1 MIEIDD
7 FVEYLKKGDIPIE
20 PPDGSSPYGRDWKMG
35 NIEVWKGRD
44 DTISRGM
51 WAIVDKI
58 WTKKLAKWIGGRT
71 CLEVMAGAGWLAKA
85 LSEYGIDIIATDNGD
100 WDKRHSKMVIVHPIE
115 KLDGLQ
121 AAIKYSD
128 RDILIISWPPYG
140 DMNICRICEQWMD
153 KLIIYIGEDDGGC
166 NAPEEFWQHFNTIK
180 PQPRIPLMAWSGLHD
195 SVYIGIYSEKQTA

>member
-1 MIEIDD
+1 MIDIDD
-7 FVEYLKKGDIPIE
+7 FKEYLKRCEIPPE
-20 PPDGSSPYGRDWKMG
+20 PPKGSSPFG
-35 NIEVWKGRD
+35 NTWDHADISMWVGRD
-44 DTISRGM
+44 DIISRGM

-85 LSEYGIDIIATDNGD
+85 LSEYGIDIIATDNGA
-100 WDKRHSKMVIVHPIE
+100 WDARHSKMVIVHPIE
-115 KLDGLQ
+115 KLNGIE
-121 AAIKYSD
+121 ATHKYCD

-140 DMNICRICEQWMD
+140 DMDICHICEQWMD

-166 NAPEEFWQHFNTIK
+166 NAPEEFWQRFNTIK
-180 PQPRIPLMAWSGLHD
+180 PQPRIPLMAWSGIRD